1 METDELADS
10 MLSDFPNKKD
20 TADETVLKR
29 IQELYGSMRG
39 TQRCLP
45 NPTRCLSLRIWSLS
59 EYSLARE

>member
-45 NPTRCLSLRIWSLS
+45 NPTRCL
-59 EYSLARE
+59 